1 MHLSVLPDA
10 PHAGPGVLP
19 HHQELRRTRHLRRGA
34 VSQGVSS
41 CIMHMPAGASCTT
54 PMLNGRDHSNAQCKL
69 VTNACMSHGRAPTGC
84 RARVHR
90 WGSRIC
96 GVKTGR
102 PALRCTRISSALAPR
117 GTTPT
122 TRPSFAHLGISGLLI
137 VWGEPLVPALPGH
150 GLSLKEFYFYFS
162 RSCREWQARVSAQ
175 VL

>member
-1 MHLSVLPDA
+1 MFEVSACSSCVAARIVCGINCVHLSVLPDA

-90 WGSRIC
+90 WGTRIC

-122 TRPSFAHLGISGLLI
+122 TRPSFAHMGRGCWGFDAYYLGLTTC
-137 VWGEPLVPALPGH
+137 
-150 GLSLKEFYFYFS
+150 S
-162 RSCREWQARVSAQ
+162 RCRS
-175 VL
+175 